1 MAKKIGAVN
10 NKDELNMQVE
20 ALSGLSDAESAEQ
33 IAQHFAAVSQE
44 YLPVDTTALPAFLP
58 ALPPPKL
65 QQIQVYERLKRMK
78 KTKSTQ
84 PVDLPYQLRKEF
96 SPELAAPLT
105 NIYNSSLEQQK
116 YPTLWK
122 QEWVTPVPK
131 VTKPKHVGDLRKI
144 SSTSEYSKCFESFLK
159 DWILEDIG
167 PNIDP
172 SQYGNQEGT
181 GTEHMLVALLDRV
194 LKMLDQSDGHA
205 AVIMAMIDWKSAF
218 DRQDPTLAIHKFY
231 KMGLRASLIPIL
243 VSYLQDRRMTVKF
256 RGSNSSV
263 HRLP

>member
-1 MAKKIGAVN
+1 M
-10 NKDELNMQVE
+10 
-20 ALSGLSDAESAEQ
+20 
-33 IAQHFAAVSQE
+33 SQE
-44 YLPVDTTALPAFLP
+44 YLPLNRNDLPAFLP

-65 QQIQVYERLKRMK
+65 DEIQVYKRLERMK

-84 PVDLPYQLRKEF
+84 PIDLPYQLRKEF

-105 NIYNSSLEQQK
+105 DIYNSCLEQHK

-131 VTKPKHVGDLRKI
+131 VNNPKNISDLRKI
-144 SSTSEYSKCFESFLK
+144 SSTSEFSKCFESFLK

-167 PNIDP
+167 PNIDS

-181 GTEHMLVALLDRV
+181 GTDHMLVALLDKV
-194 LKMLDQSDGHA
+194 MKMLDKSDGHA
-205 AVIMAMIDWKSAF
+205 AVIMAMIDWKNAF
-218 DRQDPTLAIHKFY
+218 DRQDPTLAIQKFW

-243 VSYLQDRRMTVKF
+243 VSYLIER
-256 RGSNSSV
+256 
-263 HRLP
+263 